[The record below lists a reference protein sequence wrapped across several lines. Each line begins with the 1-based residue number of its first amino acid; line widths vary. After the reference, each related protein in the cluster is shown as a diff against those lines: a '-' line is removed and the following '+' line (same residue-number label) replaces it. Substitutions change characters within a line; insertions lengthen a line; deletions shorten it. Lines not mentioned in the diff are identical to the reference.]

1 MLRVSKPPII
11 TLTTDFGLMDHYVG
25 VMQGVLLSRCPD
37 AYLVDITHEVPPF
50 SLYGGAYAVD
60 QAAPYFPPAT
70 VHLVVVDPGVG
81 TARKPL
87 LVEASGQIFIAPDNG
102 VLSMIAARDAN
113 LRARE
118 ITNSDLWLPNP
129 SNTFHGRDI
138 FAPVAA
144 AIACGSAQV
153 RDVGPALENI
163 QLLPDLEP
171 VQQDQGVWRG
181 KVLSVDRFGNVI
193 TNFKAAD
200 FKTKFSLRI
209 GSREVRKF
217 RQTFGNVRG
226 DAMSETSDTLCFVYA
241 GSSGYLEIGM
251 NRRSAAASLQVSPGD
266 SITLRDTIS

>member
-1 MLRVSKPPII
+1 MLSVSKPPII
-11 TLTTDFGLMDHYVG
+11 TLTTDFGLADHYVG

-37 AYLVDITHEVPPF
+37 AYLVDITHEIPPF

-87 LVEASGQIFIAPDNG
+87 VVEALGQIFVAPDNG
-102 VLSMIAARDAN
+102 VLSLIAARDAN

-118 ITNSDLWLPNP
+118 ITNSELWLPNP

-144 AIACGSAQV
+144 AIACGSTHV

-163 QLLPDLEP
+163 QLLPDLQP

-193 TNFKAAD
+193 TNFKAAN

-226 DAMSETSDTLCFVYA
+226 EATGDASDTLCFVYA

>member
-1 MLRVSKPPII
+1 L
-11 TLTTDFGLMDHYVG
+11 
-25 VMQGVLLSRCPD
+25 
-37 AYLVDITHEVPPF
+37 
-50 SLYGGAYAVD
+50 
-60 QAAPYFPPAT
+60 
-70 VHLVVVDPGVG
+70 
-81 TARKPL
+81 
-87 LVEASGQIFIAPDNG
+87 GQIFVAPDNG
-102 VLSMIAARDAN
+102 VLSLIAARDVN

-153 RDVGPALENI
+153 RDVGPTLDNI

-193 TNFKAAD
+193 TNLKAAN

-226 DAMSETSDTLCFVYA
+226 PATGDTSDALCFIYA
-241 GSSGYLEIGM
+241 GSSGYLEVGM